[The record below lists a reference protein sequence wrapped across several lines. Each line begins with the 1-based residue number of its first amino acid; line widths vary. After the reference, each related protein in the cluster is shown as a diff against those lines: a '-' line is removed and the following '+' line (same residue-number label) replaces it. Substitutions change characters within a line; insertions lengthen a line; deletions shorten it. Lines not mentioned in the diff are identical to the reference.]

1 MSRVCPFG
9 CVGCSGARRL
19 SRRWFPLVAGVV
31 RSVLASG
38 RVVVV
43 GDCSGLDSF
52 VREVAGPWCAVARVS
67 AASRR
72 RLGRGA
78 FVARSV
84 RLVRAVARRRS
95 FPGSGFAVF
104 VSSPCPSSVV
114 PGSSWSSGGSG
125 SWSSAA
131 LAAGLGLPLVV
142 FWCAPGPF
150 PAPSWGGRWVPAAS
164 SGPWSAGWRW
174 VPPPGLLSQESEVLP

>member
-1 MSRVCPFG
+1 MGVCSFP
-9 CVGCSGARRL
+9 CVGFSGARRL
-19 SRRWFPLVAGVV
+19 SRVWFPLVAGVV

-43 GDCSGLDSF
+43 GDCSGLDRF

-67 AASRR
+67 PGSVRR
-72 RLGRGA
+72 RGAGA

-84 RLVRAVARRRS
+84 RVVRAVARRRF
-95 FPGSGFAVF
+95 FPGSGFVVF

-142 FWCAPGPF
+142 FWCASGPF
-150 PAPSWGGRWVPAAS
+150 PAPSWGGRWVPAAP
-164 SGPWSAGWRW
+164 SGVWSAGWRW
-174 VPPPGLLSQESEVLP
+174 VPPPGLFDESESEVLQ